1 MGVQINATSYAQMAN
16 SALKWNCHLPAHAK
30 AQEQIQE
37 ALRLIPAEKHAE
49 MLQVK
54 EELDAVS
61 REAAAADAAVAAV
74 AKASHVFSHP
84 GGISPTT
91 QPRRICWKCGA
102 VFSRS

>member
-1 MGVQINATSYAQMAN
+1 MAN
-16 SALKWNCHLPAHAK
+16 SALKWNCHLPAHVK

-37 ALRLIPAEKHAE
+37 ALRALPAEKHAE

-74 AKASHVFSHP
+74 AKVKAVCIQS
-84 GGISPTT
+84 SPNC
-91 QPRRICWKCGA
+91 Q
-102 VFSRS
+102 VQ